1 MAHPRSTGKGTN
13 RAPGSRV
20 VVPRPLDSEA
30 FVFIARPVGKLA
42 RSASTVPFTMP
53 PVRAEAE
60 MVEAGTSAE
69 TAMAPAA
76 MAEVRAAEGETA
88 NGVAAVLAGG
98 GCALVDFVGRF
109 GCCLGDA
116 SKLSSGGICS

>member
-1 MAHPRSTGKGTN
+1 MAGRVAVGTAVA
-13 RAPGSRV
+13 RAAV
-20 VVPRPLDSEA
+20 VKEA
-30 FVFIARPVGKLA
+30 E
-42 RSASTVPFTMP
+42 TVEATVAATAAAEMAE
-53 PVRAEAE
+53 VATAVVKEAE

-76 MAEVRAAEGETA
+76 MAEARAAEGETA

-98 GCALVDFVGRF
+98 GCALVQFVGRF

-116 SKLSSGGICS
+116 SKLGSGGICS